1 MFCIII
7 KRPGGPD
14 RLVLWSLDHE
24 VLDSTPTGGRLHLMT
39 VPTLQL
45 SQYDLNN
52 VERNVPASVTQ
63 LVAHLTESQEVV
75 ALTPAGLATFFCGD

>member
-7 KRPGGPD
+7 ERPGGPD

-24 VLDSTPTGGRLHLMT
+24 VLDSTPTRGRIQLMT

-63 LVAHLTESQEVV
+63 LVAHLTESQEIA
-75 ALTPAGLATFFCGD
+75 ALTPTWLATSFCGD